1 MRMLRNILI
10 LGATAASLSGCA
22 WFNVGPC
29 YGIGCP
35 AYVTSNPQRD
45 QGGKSSAGVRAPNAR
60 KASPEQPTEVA
71 EPPATTAAK

>member
-1 MRMLRNILI
+1 MRILRNILI

-35 AYVTSNPQRD
+35 SYVTSSPQTD
-45 QGGKSSAGVRAPNAR
+45 QTKSSANIAAPKPH
-60 KASPEQPTEVA
+60 KAPAEQPTEVA
-71 EPPATTAAK
+71 EPPNTIAAK